1 MNAHQVLNT
10 LHDAGLSIALAPDQ
24 GLKVTPAS
32 RLTPE
37 LRDLIRTSKIV
48 LTDLLE
54 RMNSADDCAAPWR
67 VSVAPGTSSDVLARL
82 RAASLALDRKQASL
96 PIEPPD
102 AWCWPHSSAMNGA
115 EIDTFLARVKEFIEQ
130 GLSQDDAE
138 HLADKLVI
146 RDREG
151 GSRRS
156 CLECAHLRQVGGW
169 RCGNWKQA
177 GVASRARDA
186 QLPGALVQLLQ
197 HCPGFTDQGRP
208 EGSPPLPTFTDKAEQ
223 EHR

>member
-67 VSVAPGTSSDVLARL
+67 VSVAPGASSDVLARL

-115 EIDTFLARVKEFIEQ
+115 EIDTFLARVNEFIEQ
-130 GLSQDDAE
+130 GLSLNDAE

-151 GSRRS
+151 EDRHV
-156 CLECAHLRQVGGW
+156 CLECAHLRQDGGW
-169 RCGNWKQA
+169 RCGNCYQA
-177 GVASRARDA
+177 CVATRAKEA
-186 QLPGALVQLLQ
+186 WLPEAVHQLLQ
-197 HCPGFTDQGRP
+197 RCPGYKPR
-208 EGSPPLPTFTDKAEQ
+208 S
-223 EHR
+223 